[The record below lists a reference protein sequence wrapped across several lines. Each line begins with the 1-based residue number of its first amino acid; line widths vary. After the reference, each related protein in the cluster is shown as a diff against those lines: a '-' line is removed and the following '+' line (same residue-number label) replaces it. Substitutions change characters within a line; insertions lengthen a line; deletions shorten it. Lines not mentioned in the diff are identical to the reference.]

1 MGRAAQWIEGASRPS
16 FWAMSD
22 HEQVISSGDYTR
34 LRRLIYEETGI
45 SLGAGKQT
53 MLEGRIRRRLKAL
66 AIDSYRQYCGYLFS
80 PHGIQEELVHLID
93 AVTTNKTD
101 FFREPRHFD
110 FLVSR
115 VLPEYSEGSRSRN
128 PFLLWSAGCSSG
140 EEPYTLAMVLSE
152 YGLAHPGF
160 SFRILATDVSTNV
173 LGKAA
178 LGIYSNDT
186 VRPVPQALKSK
197 YLMRGRERGSARVRV
212 VPELRSLVEFRRLNF
227 MDSDYGIQERF
238 DAIFCRNV
246 IIYFERP
253 TQQSILGKIT
263 QYLQPGG
270 YLFMGHAET
279 LHELDLPV
287 APTAPALY
295 RRLDG
300 RA

>member
-1 MGRAAQWIEGASRPS
+1 
-16 FWAMSD
+16 MSER
-22 HEQVISSGDYTR
+22 EQVISSSDFSR
-34 LRRLIYEETGI
+34 LCRLIYQETGI
-45 SLGAGKQT
+45 TLGTGKQI

-66 AIDSYRQYCGYLFS
+66 AIESYREYCTFLFS
-80 PHGIQEELVHLID
+80 ERGLSEELIHLID

-115 VLPEYSEGSRSRN
+115 VLSEHVARGDSRR

-152 YGLAHPGF
+152 YGLTHSAL
-160 SFRILATDVSTNV
+160 SFRILATDVSTTV
-173 LGKAA
+173 LNKAA
-178 LGIYSNDT
+178 LGVYAAET
-186 VRPVPQALKSK
+186 VRPVPQALTVR
-197 YLMRGRERGSARVRV
+197 YLMRGRERNAAHVRV
-212 VPELRSLVEFRRLNF
+212 VPELRRLIEFRRLNF
-227 MDSDYGIQERF
+227 MDSDYGIQEKF

-246 IIYFERP
+246 IIYFDRP
-253 TQQSILGKIT
+253 TQQSILGRIT
-263 QYLQPGG
+263 ARLRPGG

-287 APTAPALY
+287 EPVAPALY
-295 RRLDG
+295 RRIDG